1 MSVLYCTIPH
11 FSAALARRERP
22 ELSDRPLVLIG
33 PEQRVFGTS
42 AKAAAYGV
50 RSGMTARAAEVRCP
64 EARLMEADLV
74 GCRAEA
80 ETLCQV
86 LETVSDRVEPHGWG
100 AAYVDMG
107 DGLAQNRAGA
117 VSLCQ
122 EVGRSVRGALG
133 QNLQPA
139 LGWNSNKFT
148 AQTAARRTPAGHLRA
163 VDRAGEQSF
172 LRPLPVTLLPL
183 AQDSLQRLQYLGLRT
198 LGQYAAL
205 PRAAV
210 WQQFGQA
217 GIVAHRCARGRDDRP
232 VVPRGQA
239 PQYTAGVEF
248 EIPLVERSRLVAVLV
263 RLVSPLLAN
272 LRDNLQACGQVR
284 LAVNFDDGSAQE
296 RARSFLLP
304 VVGKRRVVEALGRL
318 LDEMHWPAPASALVV
333 TLARIRD
340 VVAEQLTLFAPGV
353 TTPTGVAASVD
364 TADQEKGALG
374 EVERYLATRFGPL
387 PSGGSRLRQPVLAR
401 PGAPLPEWRAGWL
414 EGGQP

>member
-1 MSVLYCTIPH
+1 
-11 FSAALARRERP
+11 
-22 ELSDRPLVLIG
+22 
-33 PEQRVFGTS
+33 
-42 AKAAAYGV
+42 
-50 RSGMTARAAEVRCP
+50 
-64 EARLMEADLV
+64 MEADLV

-80 ETLCQV
+80 EALCQV
-86 LETVSDRVEPHGWG
+86 LETISDRVEPHGWG

-107 DGLAQNRAGA
+107 DGLARNRAGA
-117 VSLCQ
+117 VGLCQ
-122 EVGRSVRGALG
+122 KVGRSVRGALS

-148 AQTAARRTPAGHLRA
+148 AQTAARHTPPGHLRA
-163 VDRAGEQSF
+163 VERAGEQSF

-210 WQQFGQA
+210 WQQFGRA
-217 GIVAHRCARGRDDRP
+217 GIVARRCARGRDDRP

-239 PQYTAGVEF
+239 PRYTAGVEF
-248 EIPLVERSRLVAVLV
+248 ELPLAERSRLVAALV

-272 LRDNLQACGQVR
+272 LRDTLQACGQVR
-284 LAVNFDDGSAQE
+284 LAVHFDDGSAQE
-296 RARSFLLP
+296 RVRSFLLP
-304 VVGKRRVVEALGRL
+304 VAGERRVVEALGHL
-318 LDEMHWPAPASALVV
+318 LDEMHWPAPASALAV
-333 TLARIRD
+333 TLARIQD
-340 VVAEQLTLFAPGV
+340 IVAEQLALFAPGV
-353 TTPTGVAASVD
+353 TTPAD

-374 EVERYLATRFGPL
+374 EVERYLTTRFGPL
-387 PSGGSRLRQPVLAR
+387 PSGGSRLQQPVLVR